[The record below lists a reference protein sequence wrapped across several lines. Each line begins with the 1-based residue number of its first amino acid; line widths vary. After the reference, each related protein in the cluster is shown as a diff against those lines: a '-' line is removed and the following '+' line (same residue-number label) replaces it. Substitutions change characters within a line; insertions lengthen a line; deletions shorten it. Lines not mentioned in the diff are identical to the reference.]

1 MGNAAALSRAPGE
14 PYGRGYE
21 SHVTEPDF
29 LLFANDAELLA
40 MLGGVL
46 ILLAVAAMR
55 MDRRRI
61 KRRDIDRVGWVPWTG
76 LFVMLAVLGGGMLA
90 LALPVVIAG

>member
-1 MGNAAALSRAPGE
+1 MS
-14 PYGRGYE
+14 
-21 SHVTEPDF
+21 EPDF

-40 MLGGVL
+40 MGGGAL

-55 MDRRRI
+55 MDRRRTR
-61 KRRDIDRVGWVPWTG
+61 RRDIDRVGWVPWTG

>member
-1 MGNAAALSRAPGE
+1 MS
-14 PYGRGYE
+14 
-21 SHVTEPDF
+21 EPDF

-40 MLGGVL
+40 MSGGAL
-46 ILLAVAAMR
+46 ILLAVIAMR
-55 MDRRRI
+55 MDRRRSR
-61 KRRDIDRVGWVPWTG
+61 RRDIDRVGWVPWTG

>member
-1 MGNAAALSRAPGE
+1 MS
-14 PYGRGYE
+14 
-21 SHVTEPDF
+21 EPDF

-40 MLGGVL
+40 MRGGAL
-46 ILLAVAAMR
+46 ILLAIIAMR
-55 MDRRRI
+55 MDRRRSR
-61 KRRDIDRVGWVPWTG
+61 RRDIDRVGWVPWTG

>member
-1 MGNAAALSRAPGE
+1 MS
-14 PYGRGYE
+14 
-21 SHVTEPDF
+21 EPDF

-40 MLGGVL
+40 MGGGAL
-46 ILLAVAAMR
+46 ILLAVVAMR
-55 MDRRRI
+55 MDRRRTR
-61 KRRDIDRVGWVPWTG
+61 RRDIDRVGWVPWTG